1 MFMSTATFSTAT
13 RHYRLRRAADVL
25 WSGGVVCHP
34 TEAVWG
40 LACLPGQLTAVQR
53 IWDLKQRDPAKGL
66 ILVSDSAE
74 RFAPL
79 LEGLPAEARERVLA
93 SWPGPN
99 TWVLPDLDFI
109 PVWIRGRFSSVAVR
123 VSDHKLTRALCRAAD
138 SALVSTS
145 ANPAGAEPATNQAQA
160 QRYFARDV
168 DYYLPGATGG
178 LQQPT
183 TIRDA
188 LTGQVLR

>member
-1 MFMSTATFSTAT
+1 MPQSSSHYPAT
-13 RHYRLRRAADVL
+13 YRLRRAADVL

-79 LEGLPAEARERVLA
+79 LEGLPAEARQQVLA

-99 TWVLPDLDFI
+99 TWVIPDLDTI
-109 PVWIRGRFSSVAVR
+109 PVWIRGRFASVAVR
-123 VSDHKLTRALCRAAD
+123 VSDHPLTAALCRAAD
-138 SALVSTS
+138 SVLVSTS
-145 ANPAGAEPATNQAQA
+145 ANPAGAEPAVNQVQA

-188 LTGQVLR
+188 LSGEVLR